1 MEKSELTQE
10 IIRLHRKV
18 NRILRDYDVDVWMD
32 LSLTVPQLKCMFF
45 ISNQGKTNFRKLAER
60 MKVSPSNI
68 TGIID
73 RLVEQGLVS
82 RMENPEDRRILNL
95 QITSKGEALIAEL
108 RERRSIY
115 LTQMLADLN
124 TKQLDNIAR
133 GLELLAQAAEEYSAK
148 STTANKEA
156 AIKG

>member
-32 LSLTVPQLKCMFF
+32 LSLTVPQLKCLFF

-82 RMENPEDRRILNL
+82 RMENAEDRRVLNL
-95 QITSKGEALIAEL
+95 QTTLNGEALIAEL

-115 LTQMLADLN
+115 LTQMLAHLT
-124 TKQLDNIAR
+124 TKQLDNIAK
-133 GLELLAQAAEEYSAK
+133 GLDLLAQAAEEYNAK
-148 STTANKEA
+148 SVAENKEVA
-156 AIKG
+156 LKG

>member
-1 MEKSELTQE
+1 MEKDELIQG

-32 LSLTVPQLKCMFF
+32 LSLTIPQLKCLFF

-60 MKVSPSNI
+60 MNVSPSNI

-73 RLVEQGLVS
+73 RLVDQGLVS
-82 RMENPEDRRILNL
+82 RVENPEDRRILNL
-95 QITSKGEALIAEL
+95 QTTAKGEALIAEL

-115 LTQMLADLN
+115 LTQILADLN
-124 TKQLDNIAR
+124 NKELDQIAH
-133 GLELLAQAAEEYSAK
+133 GLDLLARAVENYSSK
-148 STTANKEA
+148 SNINDSEVVVKR
-156 AIKG
+156 

>member
-32 LSLTVPQLKCMFF
+32 LSLTIPQLKCLFF

-82 RMENPEDRRILNL
+82 RVENPEDRRILNL
-95 QITSKGEALIAEL
+95 QTTSKGEALIAEL

-115 LTQMLADLN
+115 LTQILADLN
-124 TKQLDNIAR
+124 TKELDHIAQ
-133 GLELLAQAAEEYSAK
+133 GLDLLAQAAEEYSARSASK
-148 STTANKEA
+148 
-156 AIKG
+156 

>member
-1 MEKSELTQE
+1 MEKNELIQE

-32 LSLTVPQLKCMFF
+32 LSLTIPQLKCLFF

-82 RMENPEDRRILNL
+82 RLENPEDRRILNL
-95 QITSKGEALIAEL
+95 QTTTKGEALIAEL

-115 LTQMLADLN
+115 LTQILAPLN
-124 TKQLDNIAR
+124 AKELDNIVR
-133 GLELLAQAAEEYSAK
+133 GLDLLAHASEKYSAK
-148 STTANKEA
+148 SSDEHPEGAV
-156 AIKG
+156 KG

>member
-1 MEKSELTQE
+1 MEKSESIEE

-32 LSLTVPQLKCMFF
+32 LSLTVPQLKCLFF

-60 MKVSPSNI
+60 MNVSPSNI

-82 RMENPEDRRILNL
+82 RLENPEDRRILNL
-95 QITSKGEALIAEL
+95 QTTIKGEGLIAEL

-115 LTQMLADLN
+115 LTQILVDLN
-124 TKQLDNIAR
+124 AKDLDNIVR
-133 GLELLAQAAEEYSAK
+133 GLDLLAQAAEKYSAK
-148 STTANKEA
+148 STDKDIEVRV
-156 AIKG
+156 KG